1 MWARGDFCFFA
12 TKLPGM
18 KITQSEFI
26 QSTDS
31 IEKLPQQQLPEF
43 AFVGRSNVGKSSLIN
58 MLLQRKNL
66 AHTSQKPGKTRTIN
80 HYRINNQWYMVDLPG
95 YGYAQTSKKERKQ
108 MIQFLK
114 DYMLQAPELMNL
126 FVLLDARINPQK
138 SDLQFMEWL
147 GIHEIPFTM
156 VFTKIDKLSSSALKK
171 NMVRYREEMLKA
183 WEFLPPVI
191 QTSSH
196 SGQGREEIL
205 QYIEQ
210 ILEMA

>member
-1 MWARGDFCFFA
+1 
-12 TKLPGM
+12 M

-26 QSTDS
+26 QSTNS
-31 IEKLPQQQLPEF
+31 IEKLPEQQMPEF
-43 AFVGRSNVGKSSLIN
+43 AFVGRSNVGKSALIN

-66 AHTSQKPGKTRTIN
+66 AHTSQKPGRTRTIN
-80 HYRINNQWYMVDLPG
+80 HYKINDRWYMVDLPG
-95 YGYAQTSKKERKQ
+95 YGYAQTSKKERRQ

-114 DYMLQAPELMNL
+114 EYMLKAPALMNL
-126 FVLLDARINPQK
+126 FVLLDSRINPQK

-171 NMVRYREEMLKA
+171 NMVRYREEMLKT

-210 ILEMA
+210 ILKIS

>member
-1 MWARGDFCFFA
+1 
-12 TKLPGM
+12 M
-18 KITQSEFI
+18 KIIQSDFI
-26 QSTDS
+26 QSTNS

-80 HYRINNQWYMVDLPG
+80 HYRINNHWYMVDLPG

-114 DYMLQAPELMNL
+114 DYMLKAPALMNL
-126 FVLLDARINPQK
+126 FVLLDARINPQN

-156 VFTKIDKLSSSALKK
+156 VCTKIDKLSSSALKK
-171 NMVRYREEMLKA
+171 NMMRYRQEMLKA

-191 QTSSH
+191 QTSSY

>member
-1 MWARGDFCFFA
+1 
-12 TKLPGM
+12 M

-26 QSTDS
+26 QSTDR
-31 IEKLPQQQLPEF
+31 IENLPRQQLPEF

-66 AHTSQKPGKTRTIN
+66 AHTSQNPGKTRTIN
-80 HYRINNQWYMVDLPG
+80 HFKINSRWYMVDLPG
-95 YGYAQTSKKERKQ
+95 YGYAQTSKKERKH
-108 MIQFLK
+108 MMQFLK
-114 DYMLQAPELMNL
+114 DYMLKAPELMNL
-126 FVLLDARINPQK
+126 FVLLDSRIKPQK

-147 GIHEIPFTM
+147 GVQEIPFTM
-156 VFTKIDKLSSSALKK
+156 VFTKIDKLSSSALKN
-171 NMVRYREEMLKA
+171 NMVLYREEMLKT
-183 WEFLPPVI
+183 WEFLPPLI

-210 ILEMA
+210 ILEIS